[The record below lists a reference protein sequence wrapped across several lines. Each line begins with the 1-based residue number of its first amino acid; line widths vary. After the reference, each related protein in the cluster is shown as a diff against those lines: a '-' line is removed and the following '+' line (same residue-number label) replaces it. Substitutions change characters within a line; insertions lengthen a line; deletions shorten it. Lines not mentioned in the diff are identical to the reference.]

1 MRECDYC
8 REPIDCG
15 GYEIVAFYDD
25 NAPEFR
31 AAHDLCRS
39 RAVALLVMAGYK
51 IQKTYKLQDD
61 VVIQPDS
68 GGDFVGFTD
77 TLDAVVEIIDCD
89 ECDDE

>member
-15 GYEIVAFYDD
+15 GYEIVAFCDD
-25 NAPEFR
+25 HAAAVSM

-51 IQKTYKLQDD
+51 IQKTY
-61 VVIQPDS
+61 
-68 GGDFVGFTD
+68 
-77 TLDAVVEIIDCD
+77 
-89 ECDDE
+89 

>member
-15 GYEIVAFYDD
+15 GYEIIDCDD
-25 NAPEFR
+25 DSTPFR
-31 AAHDLCRS
+31 TVHDLCRS

-51 IQKTYKLQDD
+51 IQKTYKLQHD

>member
-1 MRECDYC
+1 
-8 REPIDCG
+8 
-15 GYEIVAFYDD
+15 
-25 NAPEFR
+25 
-31 AAHDLCRS
+31 
-39 RAVALLVMAGYK
+39 MAGYK